1 MKRFLITICFVA
13 FIYHSF
19 AIIIANKS
27 IDGFRYVETAMSD
40 YSVFDIKCDIAS
52 SSLNKVAV
60 RAIQNEATKE
70 VQWFLLMDIRT
81 YLDIPDNSILLL
93 KTNANDGAII
103 ELRSVGEATHS
114 ETITDSGVI
123 RWTSVTYSADT
134 QTMFKLSIP
143 TTKIRLETRWLY
155 VDGTMIFY
163 NNLNEV
169 FLRQY
174 KEIVTTLTKP
184 ANIYDGF

>member
-1 MKRFLITICFVA
+1 MKRFLITICFVV
-13 FIYHSF
+13 FTYHSF

-40 YSVFDIKCDIAS
+40 YSVFDIKCNIAS

-60 RAIQNEATKE
+60 RAIQNETTKE
-70 VQWFLLMDIRT
+70 VQWFLLMNIRT

-93 KTNANDGAII
+93 KPNDGAII
-103 ELRSVGEATHS
+103 ELRSVGTATHS

-123 RWTSVTYSADT
+123 KWTSVTYSADT

-143 TTKIRLETRWLY
+143 ITKIRLETRWLY
-155 VDGTMIFY
+155 VDGTINFY

-174 KEIVTTLTKP
+174 REIVTTLTKP